1 MSIGSLYLI
10 PARRRTYQVQTA
22 ANSGSHQES
31 AFDHVLIMDDAGKTR
46 YGDLSLNLRKHGE
59 LDDVP
64 TGIGRL
70 HKGTYIY
77 DVKWG
82 LGRQGTTQ

>member
-1 MSIGSLYLI
+1 
-10 PARRRTYQVQTA
+10 
-22 ANSGSHQES
+22 
-31 AFDHVLIMDDAGKTR
+31 MDDAGKTR